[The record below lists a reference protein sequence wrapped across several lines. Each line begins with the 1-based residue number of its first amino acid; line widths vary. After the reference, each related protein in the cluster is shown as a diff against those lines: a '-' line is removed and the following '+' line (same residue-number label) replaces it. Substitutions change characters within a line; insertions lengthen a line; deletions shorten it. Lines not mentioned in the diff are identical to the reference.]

1 MGADGWG
8 EKYIPGR
15 ANLVHKSLEEELG
28 ASFGIAAGAVRPR
41 SDGAHNQSGCCAF
54 AGVS

>member
-1 MGADGWG
+1 MDGWG
-8 EKYIPGR
+8 EEYIPGR
-15 ANLVHKSLEEELG
+15 GKLVHKNLEDEELG
-28 ASFGIAAGAVRPR
+28 ASFGIAGGVVRPR